1 MQIESNFFFA
11 VFRANLAAE
20 SAGLRQC
27 HTKYATDPHF
37 LSSNDASLEVRN
49 VHVSMSNGIL
59 SNLLLK
65 HNLMTLTPDNYL
77 IGQICLLFAKFNDFF
92 GFMYYFV
99 VFI

>member
-1 MQIESNFFFA
+1 MKIIRLETLPRFQFVQIESNFFFA

-65 HNLMTLTPDNYL
+65 QKTQSD
-77 IGQICLLFAKFNDFF
+77 DFDAR
-92 GFMYYFV
+92 
-99 VFI
+99 